1 MATASPAT
9 ISRPLP
15 IETVPLTSP
24 YRFYVGM
31 AVVIVAIAI
40 AGFIPTYWAP
50 VASGSFAGA
59 PILHVHGV
67 LFTAWTLLF
76 LTQARLA
83 ASARFERHR
92 TLGLAGIAVA
102 TAMVFMGVGVS
113 IHSME
118 MGTAR
123 GAGEQAR
130 SFAIVPVTIVLSFAA
145 LVAAA
150 IANVRRPDVH
160 MRLMLM
166 ASISIL
172 PPALA
177 RLLRV
182 AVAGI
187 RPTGTGDTPPV
198 AFTIVPN
205 LLADVL
211 IVIAIVH
218 DWRTRGRPH
227 PVYLVAGGALVAVQI
242 LRVPLSGT
250 AAWHAVADWL
260 LRFGG

>member
-1 MATASPAT
+1 MATTSPDAV
-9 ISRPLP
+9 RRLLP
-15 IETVPLTSP
+15 AGTVSLTSP

-31 AVVIVAIAI
+31 AAVIVAIAI
-40 AGFIPTYWAP
+40 AGFIPSYWAP
-50 VASGSFAGA
+50 VARGSFAGA

-76 LTQARLA
+76 LAQARLA
-83 ASARFERHR
+83 AIGGFEGHR
-92 TLGLAGIAVA
+92 ALGLAGIAVA
-102 TAMVFMGVGVS
+102 TAMVFVGVGVS

-118 MGTAR
+118 MAIAR
-123 GAGEQAR
+123 GAGEQGR
-130 SFAIVPVTIVLSFAA
+130 SFSIVPVTIVLSFAA
-145 LVAAA
+145 LFAGA
-150 IANVRRPDVH
+150 IANIRRPDVH
-160 MRLMLM
+160 MRLMLL

-172 PPALA
+172 PPAVA

-182 AVAGI
+182 VVAGI
-187 RPTGTGDTPPV
+187 RPTGVGDTPPL

-211 IVIAIVH
+211 IAVAIVH

-250 AAWHAVADWL
+250 ATWHAIAGWL
-260 LRFGG
+260 MRFSG